1 MYVCMCVCMYVCMYA
16 RGNHWWRIR
25 VRHSSR
31 KESSFPAEMPLIK
44 SVDIG
49 AANRQSTLISGKFV
63 ALNLRNTKIKM
74 RANRKILSLSEAC
87 IYFLPEY
94 SHIGRVFWIMS
105 TRRLLESYFASSWVL
120 YFLCNPIS
128 VNSLHKKIYLF
139 IYFILLASTVTEQ
152 WIINKC
158 LIGRGATTAVS

>member
-1 MYVCMCVCMYVCMYA
+1 MYVCMYA
-16 RGNHWWRIR
+16 GGNHWWRIR
-25 VRHSSR
+25 VRHSRR

-49 AANRQSTLISGKFV
+49 AANRQSTLISRKFV
-63 ALNLRNTKIKM
+63 ALNHRNTKIKM

-128 VNSLHKKIYLF
+128 VNSLHKKNLFIYLF
-139 IYFILLASTVTEQ
+139 YFISFNCYWTMN
-152 WIINKC
+152 NK
-158 LIGRGATTAVS
+158 